1 MTNKEIIFKRPH
13 EAGVDSEPLGPMD
26 FEPQTF
32 ADPLAQFEESLKAAG
47 GQSVRLNS
55 GDDINEVIR
64 GLYPDAKN
72 IASDLTEITCANI
85 NPDTVDEPQKLAGTD
100 VAVVCGDFGVA
111 ENGMVWVPRN
121 VRWKALY
128 FVAEALVLLLDH
140 KKVVSNMHQA
150 MQRPELNDF
159 DFGCFIAG
167 PSKTADIE
175 QALVIGAHGA
185 RNLTVL
191 LY

>member
-1 MTNKEIIFKRPH
+1 MTNKEIIFKRLH
-13 EAGVDSEPLGPMD
+13 EAGVYSEPLGPMD

-47 GQSVRLNS
+47 GQSVRLNP

>member
-1 MTNKEIIFKRPH
+1 M
-13 EAGVDSEPLGPMD
+13 DSEPLGPMD

-32 ADPLAQFEESLKAAG
+32 SDPLAQFEESLKVAG
-47 GQSVRLNS
+47 GQSVRLNP

-64 GLYPDAKN
+64 RLYPDAKN

-100 VAVVCGDFGVA
+100 VAVVRGDFGVA

-128 FVAEALVLLLDH
+128 FVAEALVLLMAH
-140 KKVVSNMHQA
+140 ERVVSNMHQA

>member
-1 MTNKEIIFKRPH
+1 MTNKEIIFKRLH

-47 GQSVRLNS
+47 GQSVRLNP

-159 DFGCFIAG
+159 DFGCLIAG